1 MAIGPMRGYV
11 IKKKKK
17 KKKKYTPIL
26 QMKNRDP
33 LKWYEAYHPKFNL
46 AAAQRLPGGARVTLD
61 PVWSQW

>member
-1 MAIGPMRGYV
+1 
-11 IKKKKK
+11 
-17 KKKKYTPIL
+17 
-26 QMKNRDP
+26 MKNRDP